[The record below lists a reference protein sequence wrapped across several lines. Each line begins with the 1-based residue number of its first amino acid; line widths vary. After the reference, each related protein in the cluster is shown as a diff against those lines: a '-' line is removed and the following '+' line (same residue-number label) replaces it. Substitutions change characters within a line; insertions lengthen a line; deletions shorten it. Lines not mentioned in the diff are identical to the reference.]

1 MEKTLPSKP
10 EITIQNVV
18 ATGSLKHG
26 IDIEAI
32 VKAFPNVEWRPQVFP
47 GLIFRLKRPKTT
59 TLIFNIGKDGLHW
72 REVREGCWKGD

>member
-1 MEKTLPSKP
+1 MTSPVLSSSSFSSAKHGERWLMEKTLPSKP

-32 VKAFPNVEWRPQVFP
+32 VKA
-47 GLIFRLKRPKTT
+47 L
-59 TLIFNIGKDGLHW
+59 
-72 REVREGCWKGD
+72 